1 MTAAKKR
8 IQTVS
13 LGPEATFRLGETIG
27 RCLKKGDIIALS
39 GDLGSGKTCF
49 TQGIAKGLDV
59 LAAYNVTSPTFTLM
73 NEYPG
78 RLKLYHLDVYRLS
91 GPRDI
96 EEIGY
101 EDYFYGPGVIVIEW
115 AEKVEQLVPE
125 YGIWIFFRHL
135 EENTREIIICGPEE
149 RLDSFPSIPMELK
162 EAER

>member
-13 LGPEATFRLGETIG
+13 HSPEATYILGQTIG

-49 TQGIAKGLDV
+49 TQGLAKGLDV
-59 LAAYNVTSPTFTLM
+59 LAGYNVTSPTFTLM

-78 RLKLYHLDVYRLS
+78 RLRLYHLDVYRLS

-101 EDYFYGPGVIVIEW
+101 EDYFYGSGVIVIEW
-115 AEKVEQLVPE
+115 AEKVEQLVPD

-135 EENTREIIICGPEE
+135 EENTREIVISGPEE
-149 RLDSFPSIPMELK
+149 RLESFPAIPMELK
-162 EAER
+162 EEEH

>member
-1 MTAAKKR
+1 MAAAR
-8 IQTVS
+8 REIRTVS
-13 LGPEATFRLGETIG
+13 LGPEATYRLGEKIG
-27 RCLKKGDIIALS
+27 RSLKKGDIIALS

-59 LAAYNVTSPTFTLM
+59 LAGYNVTSPTFTLL

-78 RLKLYHLDVYRLS
+78 RISLYHLDVYRLS

-115 AEKVEQLVPE
+115 AEKIEQLVPE
-125 YGIWIFFRHL
+125 YGIWIFFRHR
-135 EENTREIIICGPEE
+135 EENAREIVISGPEE
-149 RLDSFPSIPMELK
+149 RLESFPHIPGELK
-162 EAER
+162 EEGH